1 MPNRPLK
8 MNKLRTIIRLYT
20 DRVGLRAIAE
30 MARTSRNTV
39 KKYVNK
45 RNTLSLTYKEFL
57 SKSDAELYALFCIE
71 ETPVES
77 NPRIDALEAFLPS
90 ASKEMGRKGMTSHK
104 QWERYRAAHPDG
116 YSLTQFRVALRR
128 YERISNPSMRM
139 EHKAG
144 DKLFVDY
151 TGSKLWIYPPGE
163 QPREVEVFVA
173 ILGCSLLTYVEAVES
188 QRKEDFISACE
199 NAFYYYGGVPKAI
212 VPDNLKSAVTKA
224 SRYEAILN
232 TEFERFGE
240 HYGVTV
246 YPTRARSPK
255 DKAHVENAVKLTYKD
270 IFTVIEPLHC
280 PDLRSLNIA
289 IRAALEKH
297 NNQNR
302 PRRNYSR
309 RDYFEDVE
317 QEALGP
323 LNPIRYQMKKHIVTT
338 VDKYGYARLHEDIHY
353 YSVPHTYIGKK
364 VQLSYTVADVEI
376 RYNYDI
382 IAHHTRDRHNYRYT
396 TVTEHLC
403 PKHRAVM
410 EWSPERFLQQAAAI
424 HEDVEHYIRRI
435 LEKTRYQDQANKICS
450 GILNFAR
457 KVGPDRLAA
466 ACRLADSYG
475 KYSFR
480 EIQDILQN
488 KSEAIDLPEEPAD
501 MPEHENIRG
510 KEYYK

>member
-45 RNTLSLTYKEFL
+45 WNTLSLTYKEFL

-297 NNQNR
+297 NNQKPSAAQLLPSGLLR
-302 PRRNYSR
+302 GCRTGSSR
-309 RDYFEDVE
+309 ASEPDPLPDE
-317 QEALGP
+317 EAY
-323 LNPIRYQMKKHIVTT
+323 RH
-338 VDKYGYARLHEDIHY
+338 YGR
-353 YSVPHTYIGKK
+353 
-364 VQLSYTVADVEI
+364 
-376 RYNYDI
+376 
-382 IAHHTRDRHNYRYT
+382 
-396 TVTEHLC
+396 
-403 PKHRAVM
+403 
-410 EWSPERFLQQAAAI
+410 
-424 HEDVEHYIRRI
+424 
-435 LEKTRYQDQANKICS
+435 
-450 GILNFAR
+450 
-457 KVGPDRLAA
+457 
-466 ACRLADSYG
+466 
-475 KYSFR
+475 
-480 EIQDILQN
+480 
-488 KSEAIDLPEEPAD
+488 
-501 MPEHENIRG
+501 
-510 KEYYK
+510 

>member
-1 MPNRPLK
+1 

-39 KKYVNK
+39 KKYVNTW
-45 RNTLSLTYKEFL
+45 NSLSLTYEEFL
-57 SKSDAELYALFCIE
+57 AKSDAELYALFCIE
-71 ETPVES
+71 EAPIITD
-77 NPRIDALEAFLPS
+77 PRTVALEAFLPS
-90 ASKEMGRKGMTSHK
+90 ACKEMARKGMTSQK
-104 QWERYRAAHPDG
+104 QWERYRSEHPGG

-128 YERISNPSMRM
+128 YQRVSNPSMRM

-144 DKLFVDY
+144 DKMFVDY
-151 TGSKLWIYPPGE
+151 TGSKLWVYPVGE

-188 QRKEDFISACE
+188 QRKEDFITACE
-199 NAFYYYGGVPKAI
+199 NAIYYYGGVPKAI

-240 HYGVTV
+240 HYGVIA
-246 YPTRARSPK
+246 YPTRTRSPK

-280 PDLRSLNIA
+280 PDLRSLNVA
-289 IRAALEKH
+289 IRVALEKH
-297 NNQNR
+297 NNQNLV
-302 PRRNYSR
+302 RRNYSR
-309 RDYFEDVE
+309 REYFEDVE

-323 LNPIRYQMKKHIVTT
+323 LNPLRYQMKKYVVTT

-364 VQLSYTVADVEI
+364 VTLSYTTTDVEI
-376 RYNYDI
+376 RAGYDV

-403 PKHRAVM
+403 PKHRAVK
-410 EWSPERFLQQAAAI
+410 EWSPERFIEQAAAI
-424 HEDVEHYIRRI
+424 HEDVEHYIRKV
-435 LEKTRYQDQANKICS
+435 LEKNRYQDEANKMCS

-457 KVGPDRLAA
+457 KVGPERLAA
-466 ACRLADSYG
+466 ACRLGDSIG
-475 KYSFR
+475 KYR
-480 EIQDILQN
+480 YNEIKDILLN
-488 KSEAIDLPEEPAD
+488 RSEQLDLPEETAD
-501 MPEHENIRG
+501 MPEHKNIRG